1 MGSSPAV
8 SLKVSG
14 LGKRYTTGNA
24 EVRALDGVSFAVDD
38 GAFYTLLGPS
48 GCGKTTTLRCVAGL
62 EHHDSG
68 RIVIGGRVM
77 SEGGIGTFVPAQRRD
92 IGMVFQSYGIWPHM
106 TVFQNAAFPL
116 RVARPRVGKR
126 EIRSRVEEALATVQ
140 LAGYEARMGTQ
151 LSGGQQQRLAL
162 ARAIVRRPRLLLL
175 DEPLS
180 NLDAKLREA
189 MRLELRDLQRRLGI
203 TTLYV
208 THDQH
213 EALSMSTRIAVMN
226 HGHIV
231 QEDSPRNIYLNPATR
246 FVADFVGTT
255 NFFEATVIGP
265 AGAGFSRLRTAIGEL
280 RAVSAADAQMS
291 STVTVSVR
299 PERVGLQRVPMAA
312 AGRAVHPPNTFA
324 GTVER
329 LMFLGEVLECIVRV
343 GPAAI
348 MVRSTSADDVNLN
361 DAVCVT
367 FPEAFCTIITEN
379 QASIP

>member
-8 SLKVSG
+8 SLEVST
-14 LGKRYTTGNA
+14 LVKSYTANNA
-24 EVRALDGVSFAVDD
+24 QVKAVDGVSFTVED

-68 RIVIGGRVM
+68 RVVIGDRVM
-77 SEGGIGTFVPAQRRD
+77 SEGTSRTFVAPQDRD

-116 RVARPRVGKR
+116 RVARPRVSKR
-126 EIRSRVEEALATVQ
+126 EMRARVEEALATVQ
-140 LAGYEARMGTQ
+140 LAGFEQRMGTQ

-189 MRLELRDLQRRLGI
+189 MRVEIRDLQQRLGL

-213 EALSMSTRIAVMN
+213 EALSMSTRIAVMS
-226 HGHIV
+226 HGRIA
-231 QEDSPRNIYLNPATR
+231 QEGPPRDIYVNPVSR

-255 NFFEATVIGP
+255 NFLEATVIGP
-265 AGAGFSRLRTAIGEL
+265 AQPGFARLRTSMGEL
-280 RAVSAADAQMS
+280 RAACVRDVQPGRPA
-291 STVTVSVR
+291 TVSVR
-299 PERVGLQRVPMAA
+299 PEKICLGHPGAALDGTA
-312 AGRAVHPPNTFA
+312 AGGSNAFA
-324 GTVER
+324 GTVES
-329 LMFLGEVLECIVRV
+329 LMFLGEVTEWRVRV
-343 GPAAI
+343 GPATLL
-348 MVRSTSADDVNLN
+348 VRGQPADHLRTDDDVSVIMPA
-361 DAVCVT
+361 DS
-367 FPEAFCTIITEN
+367 CTVI
-379 QASIP
+379 ADG